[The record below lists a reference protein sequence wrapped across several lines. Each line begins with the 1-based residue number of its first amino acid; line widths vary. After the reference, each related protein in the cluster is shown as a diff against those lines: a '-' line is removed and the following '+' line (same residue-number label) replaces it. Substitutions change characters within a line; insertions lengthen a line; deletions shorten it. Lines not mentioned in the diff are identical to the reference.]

1 MFRSRAGLLFCAAM
15 AVLLIMT
22 ACGGGSSREDQAN
35 AEEWAWLTDAKQNLD
50 NKRQE
55 LADLRAEARAAMEME
70 GEEEEGAEAEEPEA
84 EEPEAEEGA
93 ELEAEEIDYAAQI
106 AALEGEIEALSEEF
120 GNRLVGYLNADPMIE
135 GEEPTEQQM
144 SALRMKSSE
153 DIILAQEW
161 IDKGGDYKRA
171 LDILNT
177 ALMFDPD
184 NPDLQ
189 AAIAKAETERFMS
202 PERFA
207 LAEAGMSEEQIRAVL
222 GQANLLNVREYPD
235 KDVVAWVDPTAEDG
249 SAAAVWF
256 QPEKDSGEL
265 KAYQVKYEAINPE
278 EMGEEE

>member
-1 MFRSRAGLLFCAAM
+1 MFRSRAGRLFCAAM
-15 AVLLIMT
+15 AVLLITT
-22 ACGGGSSREDQAN
+22 ACGGGSSKEDQAN
-35 AEEWAWLTDAKQNLD
+35 AEEWAWLTEAKQNLD

-55 LADLRAEARAAMEME
+55 LADLRAEAMAAMEME
-70 GEEEEGAEAEEPEA
+70 AEEEDVEA

-93 ELEAEEIDYAAQI
+93 EPEAEEIDYEAQI
-106 AALEGEIEALSEEF
+106 AALEGEIEGLSEEF

-144 SALRMKSSE
+144 NALRMKSSE

-161 IDKGGDYKRA
+161 IEKGGDYKRA

-207 LAEAGMSEEQIRAVL
+207 LAEAGMTEDQVRAVL

-235 KDVVAWVDPTAEDG
+235 KDVVAWFYPTSEDG

-256 QPEKDSGEL
+256 QPEKDTGEL

-278 EMGEEE
+278 EMGEDE